1 MNRVKM
7 LINQYHINK
16 WESIM
21 AEKQQYTISP
31 FVLRILDDEGFTADF
46 GGA

>member
-1 MNRVKM
+1 MNKVKM
-7 LINQYHINK
+7 LINQYHISK

-21 AEKQQYTISP
+21 AEKQQSKISP
-31 FVLRILDDEGFTADF
+31 FVLRILGDEGFTADF